1 LSLIWIEKDALL
13 VLHARSLAL
22 HGGGEGVRD
31 EGLLE
36 GALQRP
42 QNLNYYEGVEDLA
55 VLAATY
61 AVAISENQPF
71 IDGNKRAAFHC
82 LTLFL
87 RLNGKRLK
95 ADQAEAAL
103 TILSLAAGTLND
115 TTLANWIRAHTSDA

>member
-1 LSLIWIEKDALL
+1 ML